1 MKLGSCTR
9 AETYRVRR
17 TRRPR
22 SLLISRTREK
32 KTALNKLSER
42 HISLLNLG
50 WQRRDIGANAS
61 GRAWITEWRQWYI
74 TMHTMYKYAVHI
86 RRPCACESSVTHCY
100 PVMKNCLF
108 YTCMY
113 KILTEAELQLCIGY
127 DDLCMS
133 TVGSVFVLGAALD
146 LPEKYTWDCQT
157 FCFSA

>member
-1 MKLGSCTR
+1 
-9 AETYRVRR
+9 
-17 TRRPR
+17 
-22 SLLISRTREK
+22 
-32 KTALNKLSER
+32 
-42 HISLLNLG
+42 
-50 WQRRDIGANAS
+50 
-61 GRAWITEWRQWYI
+61 
-74 TMHTMYKYAVHI
+74 MHTMYKYAVHI

-146 LPEKYTWDCQT
+146 LPEKYT
-157 FCFSA
+157 